1 MDLIQMKLCF
11 EIHYFDE
18 SAYNFDVSFPKG
30 KSFIELDENSTEND
44 ISLLVGSLLS
54 FNDLDLNDEFIEA
67 LAMNDELA
75 LVGGLVFQKDEVS
88 IYPSCCADL
97 QDWREV
103 LEGVNKGETS
113 WMGHDPSPWFEFQE
127 DRITLWSDEAD
138 SKDLHSISYSKNE
151 FENLRNELSI
161 SIECVLPIIEGWVTS
176 NYLEA
181 PEKLYFGLKRY
192 LLV

>member
-1 MDLIQMKLCF
+1 MKLCF

-30 KSFIELDENSTEND
+30 KSFVVLDENSTEND

-75 LVGGLVFQKDEVS
+75 LIGGLAFQKDEVL

-97 QDWREV
+97 QDWRKV
-103 LEGVNKGETS
+103 LEGVNRGETY
-113 WMGHDPSPWFEFQE
+113 WMGHNPSPWFEFQE
-127 DRITLWSDEAD
+127 GRITLWSDEAG
-138 SKDLHSISYSKNE
+138 SKNLHSISYSKNE
-151 FENLRNELSI
+151 FENLENELSI
-161 SIECVLPIIEGWVTS
+161 SIERVLPIIEGWVAN
-176 NYLEA
+176 NYLEG
-181 PEKLYFGLKRY
+181 PEKLYSGLKRY